1 MGVVAHGTLN
11 HFKHAVDVAKHIVVP
26 ESQNAVAVCF
36 QRLRSLSIR
45 GCHRSM
51 LTTIDLNNETG
62 GMTCEVDDVLLDP
75 DLPAEMRILDGE
87 AMTQVPPKLA
97 LGVGR

>member
-1 MGVVAHGTLN
+1 
-11 HFKHAVDVAKHIVVP
+11 
-26 ESQNAVAVCF
+26 
-36 QRLRSLSIR
+36 
-45 GCHRSM
+45 M

-97 LGVGR
+97 LSVGR